1 MMQMPGKYPLNFVSI
16 LFNNIWP
23 GLLRFSGVK
32 FSFLQ
37 LICTGTFY
45 EEWINESPWLP
56 LPNLLTVFCV
66 ILYVFMIMLIQV
78 SKREFKHNQN
88 EYQSHVVKVNFG
100 SFTISW
106 IVFIFV
112 VLGMI
117 ALKKVTRYFQS
128 LIIGHIA
135 LFKSLSSK

>member
-1 MMQMPGKYPLNFVSI
+1 
-16 LFNNIWP
+16 
-23 GLLRFSGVK
+23 
-32 FSFLQ
+32 
-37 LICTGTFY
+37 
-45 EEWINESPWLP
+45 
-56 LPNLLTVFCV
+56 
-66 ILYVFMIMLIQV
+66 MLIQV

-117 ALKKVTRYFQS
+117 ALKKVTRYY
-128 LIIGHIA
+128 IIHLDLASCGQISI
-135 LFKSLSSK
+135 L